1 MARPTSFTKE
11 TLQKLEEAFAMDCT
25 DEEACFYANIAPASL
40 YNYQKQNKGF
50 LERKQALKQNPV
62 LKARMEV
69 IKGMKG
75 NPALALKYLERKR
88 SQEFQP
94 NNMARIEASTLNL
107 MQTMEITYVVP
118 TE

>member
-50 LERKQALKQNPV
+50 F
-62 LKARMEV
+62 
-69 IKGMKG
+69 
-75 NPALALKYLERKR
+75 Y
-88 SQEFQP
+88 
-94 NNMARIEASTLNL
+94 
-107 MQTMEITYVVP
+107 
-118 TE
+118 